1 MINKITEQSNMNG
14 PRQTRSLTTKVSP
27 TAKRNRETELLYL
40 SKVNAFNQLKNYQI
54 DYIYRSIKSIEFTR
68 GHLIF
73 QEGQKCDAVYVI
85 KQGEIE
91 IFKKEPINQQI
102 ELNYQFNK
110 KKFVHQMIKVLGE
123 QTAFG
128 VGDILTGIYSI
139 NARVTSHFAELYM
152 IKVQDYKRILD
163 MEPQIK
169 LQQQESDN
177 MDNLELIPKYQLPSL
192 YDSVK
197 ASQAQKQEIQ
207 YLKKIRKGITY
218 LIPQSQGTDVMKN
231 SHIDQSLEEIYK
243 KSVILHQKMLPNYQ
257 QVDLE
262 NPLIQGQEI
271 INDKL
276 LLNKIIQKEYT
287 IKIPKESPRTNKMMQ
302 NSIIQSSNSP
312 MNKKLQF
319 NYQKDKKNKQNYSM
333 NETSHREKMKIIQ
346 DSSPN
351 SNSFRSARFDT
362 GRSTFHATPL
372 FDQHDPI
379 RLKQFIPTE
388 LFPIYCHLIK
398 PDNQEIC

>member
-1 MINKITEQSNMNG
+1 MINKIIDQSHTNE
-14 PRQTRSLTTKVSP
+14 PRQTRSLTKAFSQS
-27 TAKRNRETELLYL
+27 KRNRENELLYL
-40 SKVNAFNQLKNYQI
+40 SKVNAFSQLKNYQI
-54 DYIYRSIKSIEFTR
+54 DYIYRSIKSVEFTR
-68 GHLIF
+68 SHLIF
-73 QEGQKCDAVYVI
+73 QEGQKCDAIYVI

-102 ELNYQFNK
+102 EQHYQLNK

-123 QTAFG
+123 STAFG
-128 VGDILTGIYSI
+128 VGDIVTGIYSI
-139 NARVTSHFAELYM
+139 NARVSSHFAELYM

-169 LQQQESDN
+169 LQQQESQN
-177 MDNLELIPKYQLPSL
+177 MDNLEVITKYQLPSL

-197 ASQAQKQEIQ
+197 TSQAQKQEIQ
-207 YLKKIRKGITY
+207 YLRKVRKGITY
-218 LIPQSQGTDVMKN
+218 LIPQSQRTDIMKN
-231 SHIDQSLEEIYK
+231 SHIDQSLEDIYK

-257 QVDLE
+257 QVDLD
-262 NPLIQGQEI
+262 NPLIQGQEV
-271 INDKL
+271 INDRL

-287 IKIPKESPRTNKMMQ
+287 IKIPKESPKTNKLMQ
-302 NSIIQSSNSP
+302 QSFISSQNSP
-312 MNKKLQF
+312 MSRKLQLIF
-319 NYQKDKKNKQNYSM
+319 QKDKKLKQNSSI
-333 NETSHREKMKIIQ
+333 NEVTHREKIKIIQ
-346 DSSPN
+346 DSSPH

-372 FDQHDPI
+372 FDQLDPI

-398 PDNQEIC
+398 PESQEIS

>member
-1 MINKITEQSNMNG
+1 MINKITEQSNNNG
-14 PRQTRSLTTKVSP
+14 PRQTRSLTKASP
-27 TAKRNRETELLYL
+27 TSKRSRESELIYL
-40 SKVNAFNQLKNYQI
+40 SKVTAFSQLKNYQI
-54 DYIYRSIKSIEFTR
+54 DYIYRSIKSVEFTR

-102 ELNYQFNK
+102 EQYYQLNK

-128 VGDILTGIYSI
+128 VGDIVTGIYSI
-139 NARVTSHFAELYM
+139 NARVSSHFAELYM

-169 LQQQESDN
+169 LLQQESEN
-177 MDNLELIPKYQLPSL
+177 MDNLEVIPKFQLPSL

-207 YLKKIRKGITY
+207 YLRKVRKGITY
-218 LIPQSQGTDVMKN
+218 LIPQAQGTDVMKN
-231 SHIDQSLEEIYK
+231 SHMDQSLEEIYK

-271 INDKL
+271 INDRL

-287 IKIPKESPRTNKMMQ
+287 IRFTKESPRTNKMMQ
-302 NSIIQSSNSP
+302 QSVISTSNSP
-312 MNKKLQF
+312 MSKKLQLIF
-319 NYQKDKKNKQNYSM
+319 QKDKKVKQNQTV
-333 NETSHREKMKIIQ
+333 NEVSHREKMKIIQ
-346 DSSPN
+346 DTSPHSS
-351 SNSFRSARFDT
+351 SFRSARLDT
-362 GRSTFHATPL
+362 GRSTFHATPI

-398 PDNQEIC
+398 PDNQEIS